1 MSRRSVTRSGSKAVV
16 ESAESRPAA
25 LGVASG
31 RGSVGEHI
39 NTVLCVTNGGR
50 TNQNQAPATATASR
64 ANAQAGPSDSR
75 SRAKPLV
82 ESPAS
87 NQHGGSPE
95 REHSK
100 ESRRTTK
107 KKRDNSGRPGSSSSA
122 ENIALSAPK
131 LDVVSPE
138 DQTRPPQLSPVS
150 TVADL
155 GGEAIVPQLPS
166 VEVKGIRKRTLSTS
180 SGHSDDYA
188 SSLTPL
194 TSPADARVKPL
205 FPPTTNIAPRL
216 ARQFMRA
223 QARAQ
228 SASRAH
234 GKLKKASL
242 LNASGSIDSLF
253 APLDSTDDESGDET
267 DVGSLVWVCIDF
279 EGHLAICNDQ
289 SDEDLI
295 WWPAKVLAVSL
306 YVSS

>member
-1 MSRRSVTRSGSKAVV
+1 M
-16 ESAESRPAA
+16 
-25 LGVASG
+25 
-31 RGSVGEHI
+31 
-39 NTVLCVTNGGR
+39 
-50 TNQNQAPATATASR
+50 
-64 ANAQAGPSDSR
+64 
-75 SRAKPLV
+75 

-234 GKLKKASL
+234 GKLKMQACLTRRGLSIAYLRHWILRTTKVGMKLTSEVL
-242 LNASGSIDSLF
+242 SGSASILRD
-253 APLDSTDDESGDET
+253 T
-267 DVGSLVWVCIDF
+267 
-279 EGHLAICNDQ
+279 
-289 SDEDLI
+289 
-295 WWPAKVLAVSL
+295 WPSAMTRAMKI
-306 YVSS
+306 